1 MLEDCKAL
9 GVPEP
14 KFEEYSGGF
23 AVIFKFKE
31 LIGSVIKKNQSE
43 NLNTRQ
49 EAILQFLTETKMASI
64 QQVLDHLLIKFTQV
78 PSKKTILRDLN
89 HLKSLGLI
97 KSHGEKRGLVWII
110 VSL

>member
-1 MLEDCKAL
+1 MLEDCKEL

-31 LIGSVIKKNQSE
+31 SIGSLVKKNHSE
-43 NLNTRQ
+43 KFNIRQ
-49 EAILQFLTETKMASI
+49 KAILQFLIETKAASI
-64 QQVLDHLLIKFTQV
+64 QQIFDHLIIKFTQV
-78 PSKKTILRDLN
+78 PSKKTIVRDLN
-89 HLKSLGLI
+89 YLKSLNLI
-97 KSHGEKRGLVWII
+97 KSQGEKRGLVWVI